1 MAPAQS
7 QWAGRRPLA
16 RSIAVLLAL
25 LPAVAAAQEP
35 SEPESAPAIT
45 LPPVDIVA
53 PSPLAGVGIDR
64 DKVPGT
70 ARSVNAEDFARTAS
84 PYITET
90 LFERIPD
97 ISLSDPN
104 GNSAVQELSYRGFA
118 ASPLQGTPQ
127 GLAVYMSGIRL
138 NEAFGDTVNWDLIPT
153 NAISRGDVWT
163 NNPCVGG
170 SIQPLG
176 TTKFINHFSLLIP

>member
-1 MAPAQS
+1 M
-7 QWAGRRPLA
+7 
-16 RSIAVLLAL
+16 
-25 LPAVAAAQEP
+25 AAAQTASDAEP
-35 SEPESAPAIT
+35 PPIT
-45 LPPVDIVA
+45 LPPVEVVA
-53 PSPLAGVGIDR
+53 PSPLAGIGIDR

-104 GNSAVQELSYRGFA
+104 GNNAVQELSYRGFA

-127 GLAVYMSGIRL
+127 GLAVYMNGIRL

-163 NNPCVGG
+163 NNPVFGLNALGGAVNIRMKDGFTYQGFEADGQGG
-170 SIQPLG
+170 SFGRLQG
-176 TTKFINHFSLLIP
+176 GMQYGAQ